1 MAITEIKYGSL
12 ASSKELND
20 NFNALNK
27 DIQDLAT
34 NLSTTNA
41 NMAMSMST
49 LNNNMSNQ
57 LNELEKNLKSDIN
70 SKIDEANKNIASG
83 LGVNGLYITQYRNG
97 TSWYREYFSDAE
109 KKNRVWLEQGFLTP
123 TEGWGV
129 NNCKTYNLVKA
140 FYENNYTVVAVS
152 TTEAVGSGVSSG
164 DIAVE
169 WTSTTQIG
177 IGNSSQN
184 TFGCRVYACGY

>member
-1 MAITEIKYGSL
+1 MALTEIEYGSL
-12 ASSKELND
+12 ASSEVMNNNFEYLDNKISDVSGNLLSNVATINANIATVNSSISTMGENLNKSIEATFEKSKQIIAD
-20 NFNALNK
+20 NALFV
-27 DIQDLAT
+27 
-34 NLSTTNA
+34 TT
-41 NMAMSMST
+41 
-49 LNNNMSNQ
+49 
-57 LNELEKNLKSDIN
+57 
-70 SKIDEANKNIASG
+70 
-83 LGVNGLYITQYRNG
+83 YRNG

-140 FYENNYTVVAVS
+140 FYENNYTVVAIS
-152 TTEAVGSGVSSG
+152 TVEAVGSGVSSG

>member
-1 MAITEIKYGSL
+1 MIKRGFNMAEYLKEFIDGEDIL
-12 ASSKELND
+12 AAE
-20 NFNALNK
+20 
-27 DIQDLAT
+27 
-34 NLSTTNA
+34 TNA
-41 NMAMSMST
+41 NNNYLLDQIRDSSSVLNTKVNTLTSNVNSEMAT
-49 LNNNMSNQ
+49 LR
-57 LNELEKNLKSDIN
+57 SDMN
-70 SKIDEANKNIASG
+70 SKIDEANKNLTSG
-83 LGVNGLYITQYRNG
+83 LGENGLYITQYRNG

-123 TEGWGV
+123 TVGWGV
-129 NNCKTYNLVKA
+129 NECKTYNLVKA

-152 TTEAVGSGVSSG
+152 TVEAVGSGVSSG